1 MATLKD
7 GLYQI
12 RFVPSGIKPPFTGG
26 LYATATDL
34 GEPVLAEAA
43 GAKGIQNVSWLFC
56 LE

>member
-34 GEPVLAEAA
+34 GEPVLAEVQ
-43 GAKGIQNVSWLFC
+43 GFKGIQNVS
-56 LE
+56 